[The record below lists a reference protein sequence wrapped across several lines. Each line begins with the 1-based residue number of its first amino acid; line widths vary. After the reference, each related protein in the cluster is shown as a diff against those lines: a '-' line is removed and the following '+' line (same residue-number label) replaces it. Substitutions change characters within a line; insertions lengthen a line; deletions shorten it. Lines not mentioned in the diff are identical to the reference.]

1 MPFCNF
7 SHFNSQLGEKHALK
21 AETNYHGAV
30 HKSLSEQQFCG
41 STSIYFVVRQN
52 WTILSLL
59 VGLTQQASR
68 QTKYRWISKLIK
80 FSTD

>member
-1 MPFCNF
+1 MKD
-7 SHFNSQLGEKHALK
+7 EI
-21 AETNYHGAV
+21 NYHGAV

-41 STSIYFVVRQN
+41 STSIHFVVTVN
-52 WTILSLL
+52 WTILPLL

-80 FSTD
+80 FFTD